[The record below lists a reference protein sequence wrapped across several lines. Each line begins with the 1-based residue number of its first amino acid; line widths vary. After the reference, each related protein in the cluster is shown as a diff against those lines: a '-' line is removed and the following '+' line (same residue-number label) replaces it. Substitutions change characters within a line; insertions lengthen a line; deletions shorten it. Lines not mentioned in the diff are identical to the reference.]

1 MQLMTSVQNRGGQ
14 GDRGPFNRSVMM
26 KVQNVGES
34 TFKRGCIALA
44 LISVLT
50 GCGDKPASSAQVRPP
65 VPVVVAEARLTDVP
79 LTTEMVGETA
89 GYREIEVRSRVNGIL
104 LERTYVEGQPVT
116 AGQELFLIDP
126 APYKVALEQAKGA
139 LAQEQARFNKARADR
154 DRIIPLFKRQVVSRK
169 DYDDTIANY
178 EAAIAS
184 RQAAQ
189 AKVKEAE
196 LNLNYTQVT
205 APIDGMASK
214 SSQSEGSLI
223 STNANS
229 SLLTTITQY
238 NPLYVNFS
246 YSEQDRLNFETS
258 VRKGVIE
265 AKDTTN
271 WRTHI
276 RLADGSV
283 YPQAGKLNFSDNRV
297 DPQTGTIRARAIFDN
312 KEGVLLPGQF
322 VRLTIDLGIRKN
334 AIVVPARA
342 IVQSQADRM
351 VMVVDG
357 DDKVVPRPV
366 RLGPAIA
373 EGVLIDSGLDAGE
386 RYIVEGLMK
395 ARPGSIVK
403 PVSAQEMQAIGDK
416 MASKPAA
423 R

>member
-1 MQLMTSVQNRGGQ
+1 
-14 GDRGPFNRSVMM
+14 M

-34 TFKRGCIALA
+34 MFKRGCIALA
-44 LISVLT
+44 LVSVLA

-65 VPVVVAEARLTDVP
+65 VPVVVAEAKLTDVP

-178 EAAIAS
+178 ETAIAS

-189 AKVKEAE
+189 ATVKEAE
-196 LNLNYTQVT
+196 LNLSYTQVT

-258 VRKGVIE
+258 VRKGLIE

-373 EGVLIDSGLDAGE
+373 EGVLIESGLDAGE